1 MKNTLGFVQPALDN
15 VSFFFFRFNDAY
27 FRACSQS
34 VEKIREFLLTKI
46 KSFRIPNTNVQ
57 IMQHSV
63 LLKYKEL
70 NQFVMERHP
79 DVATEIRQTYAN
91 TLRWYF
97 SNQFEHYAVGL
108 ERLQVRKLL

>member
-1 MKNTLGFVQPALDN
+1 
-15 VSFFFFRFNDAY
+15 
-27 FRACSQS
+27 
-34 VEKIREFLLTKI
+34 VEKIREFLLAKI

-70 NQFVMERHP
+70 NQFVMERHSE
-79 DVATEIRQTYAN
+79 VATEIRQTYAN

-97 SNQFEHYAVGL
+97 SNQFENYATGL
-108 ERLQVRKLL
+108 EKLQVPIKALLRTTECRCIFLVDKGTYI

>member
-1 MKNTLGFVQPALDN
+1 M
-15 VSFFFFRFNDAY
+15 
-27 FRACSQS
+27 
-34 VEKIREFLLTKI
+34 EKIREFLLAKI

-70 NQFVMERHP
+70 NQFVMERHSE
-79 DVATEIRQTYAN
+79 VAAEIRQTYAN

-97 SNQFEHYAVGL
+97 SNQFDNYATGL
-108 ERLQVRKLL
+108 EKLQVSCLCKGTKIRFKMQRTAY

>member
-1 MKNTLGFVQPALDN
+1 M
-15 VSFFFFRFNDAY
+15 
-27 FRACSQS
+27 
-34 VEKIREFLLTKI
+34 EKIREFLLTKI
-46 KSFRIPNTNVQ
+46 KSFRTPNTNVQ

-70 NQFVMERHP
+70 NQFVMERHT

-97 SNQFEHYAVGL
+97 SNQFEHYAAGL
-108 ERLQVRKLL
+108 EKLQVR

>member
-1 MKNTLGFVQPALDN
+1 M
-15 VSFFFFRFNDAY
+15 
-27 FRACSQS
+27 
-34 VEKIREFLLTKI
+34 EKIREFLLAKI

-70 NQFVMERHP
+70 NQFVMERHSE
-79 DVATEIRQTYAN
+79 VAAEIRQTYAN

-97 SNQFEHYAVGL
+97 SNQFENYAAGL
-108 ERLQVRKLL
+108 EKLQVPTKGLAQKY